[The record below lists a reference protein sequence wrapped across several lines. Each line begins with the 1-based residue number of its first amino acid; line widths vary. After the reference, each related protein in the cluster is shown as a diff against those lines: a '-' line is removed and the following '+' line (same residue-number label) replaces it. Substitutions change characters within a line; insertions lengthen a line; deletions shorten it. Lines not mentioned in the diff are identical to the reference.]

1 MKQDIQTIFFE
12 RVKQRANPNFSLVD
26 EIADLLQIS
35 NDSAYRRLRGET
47 AITLEEAEK
56 ISQHFGVNLGE
67 ISAGKSDAVLF
78 GRSTFRDQ
86 PLEFD
91 EYLLKTA
98 EYLQRISDTKEKH
111 GIYAAKDI
119 PVFHHFQVPEMGM
132 FKLFFWLKTIR
143 GNQAI
148 EAAKFDFNIIPP
160 DLLKKSRAL
169 SKTYFQ
175 LPFTEIWNEDTSNTA
190 LRQILYFYESGWLA
204 DKSIAL
210 KLCDKM
216 VEVIEIIQKQ
226 AETGLRWFDGKP
238 VRPDVPHEL
247 YYNDLVGLDN
257 SIFVETDQFPLSMIG
272 YNELDYLFTS
282 HPGFCRE
289 AQSFL
294 QKQIGKSMLL
304 SGSSERERN
313 KFFNRI
319 YEKIGVLK
327 AKIIASWF

>member
-1 MKQDIQTIFFE
+1 MKQDIQSVFFE
-12 RVKQRANPNFSLVD
+12 RVKQRANPHFSLVD

-47 AITLEEAEK
+47 TITLEEAALLSE
-56 ISQHFGVNLGE
+56 HFGVGLGE
-67 ISAGKSDAVLF
+67 ILPGKSDAVLF

-91 EYLLKTA
+91 EYLVKTA
-98 EYLQRISDTKEKH
+98 EYLQRIADTKEKH

-148 EAAKFDFNIIPP
+148 EAVKFDFNIIPP
-160 DLLKKSRAL
+160 ELMKKSKAL
-169 SKTYFQ
+169 ARIYFQ
-175 LPFTEIWNEDTSNTA
+175 IPFTEIWNEDTTNAA
-190 LRQILYFYESGWLA
+190 LRQIEYFYEAGWLA
-204 DKSIAL
+204 NKPVAV
-210 KLCDKM
+210 KLCDKLE
-216 VEVIEIIQKQ
+216 EVISIIHRQ
-226 AETGLRWFDGKP
+226 AESGLKLWDGKQ
-238 VRPDVPHEL
+238 VHPDVPYEL

-257 SIFVETDQFPLSMIG
+257 SIFVETDQFPVSMIG

-282 HPGFCRE
+282 HPGFCKE
-289 AQSFL
+289 AKSFL
-294 QKQIGKSMLL
+294 EKQTGKSMLL
-304 SGSSERERN
+304 SGTSERERN

-319 YEKIGVLK
+319 YEKIAAAKV
-327 AKIIASWF
+327 KIIAS